1 MVMVMVTVV
10 DTQMVIVVLQM
21 GMVTAMDMQM
31 LMAVC
36 ESDGY
41 AN

>member
-1 MVMVMVTVV
+1 MVMVTVV